1 VNLPMIRTRLAY
13 ALLGALGATLGACGE
28 EAYIIVTVTTRP
40 AVHDA
45 TNLKVTLS
53 NTGTMRTDDL
63 ALSTD
68 ETFPVTFS
76 ITAPGRAGDLGI
88 QVDAIDAAGILVG
101 RGVTTST
108 VETPTASVLLETADF
123 VINTDYADDQ
133 FPSDDYE
140 AHGFQLASAAD
151 GTWTAAYRD
160 RCTAPCNMYARRFD
174 KTGRP
179 VTTKIAA
186 GTNGFPVSTNLT
198 TSIST
203 PAIATAGSTTVQ
215 VWDFNDTTTM
225 TPGVA
230 CRSFDAMGMGIPDQ
244 RNIATDPSTDVVT
257 IAPLANGNFAVA
269 WNAFITTSV
278 IRAAIVRADCTVLAG
293 PVTVST
299 TASVRKAAVASTG
312 STPGS
317 IMYAFVKS
325 GTGGGALVR
334 LANFTN
340 GFIGS
345 TSGADQIFVP
355 NTATDVV
362 ESVRV
367 APLGTGFAVVVR
379 WAQATGTTGPG
390 RIDLYRTN
398 AQGAVIG
405 QAILVTTKSGSDFQS
420 SEAFGLATRADGTLL
435 VVWHSC
441 LANGDGSGCGV
452 YGRAFR
458 ENGTPVGDEF
468 TIPTTTTGDQSN
480 PSAAAL
486 DEGFA
491 VVWKDDS
498 GQQPDVA
505 GSSIRG
511 RIIYPTATAG
521 SN

>member
-1 VNLPMIRTRLAY
+1 MIRRSLAY
-13 ALLGALGATLGACGE
+13 VLLGAMCASIGACGE
-28 EAYIIVTVTTRP
+28 DSYIIVTVTTRP

-45 TNLKVTLS
+45 AKLKVTLS
-53 NTGTMRTDDL
+53 NTGTMRTDEL
-63 ALSTD
+63 TLST
-68 ETFPVTFS
+68 ESFPVTFS
-76 ITAPGRAGDLGI
+76 ISAPGRAGELGI
-88 QVDAIDAAGILVG
+88 QVDAVDAGGNLVG
-101 RGVTTST
+101 RGTTTST

-123 VINTDYADDQ
+123 VINTDFADDQ

-174 KTGRP
+174 KNGRP
-179 VTTKIAA
+179 VSTKIAA

-203 PAIATAGSTTVQ
+203 PAIATAGGTTVE
-215 VWDFNDTTTM
+215 VWDFNDATTM

-244 RNIATDPSTDVVT
+244 KNIATDPSTDVVT

-278 IRAAIVRADCTVLAG
+278 IRAAIIRPDCTVLSAA
-293 PVTVST
+293 VNVST
-299 TASVRKAAVASTG
+299 TASARKVSVASTG
-312 STPGS
+312 STPGT
-317 IMYAFVKS
+317 IMYGFVID
-325 GTGGGALVR
+325 GGVRVR

-345 TSGADQIFVP
+345 TSGADVQFVP
-355 NTATDVV
+355 KNATEVV

-379 WAQATGTTGPG
+379 WALATGSMGPG
-390 RIDLYRTN
+390 HIDLYRTN
-398 AQGAVIG
+398 NQGAVIG
-405 QAILVTTKSGSDFQS
+405 QAIPVTTKSGSDFQS
-420 SEAFGLATRADGTLL
+420 SEAFGVASRADGTLL

-468 TIPTTTTGDQSN
+468 VVPTTTSGDQTN

-511 RIIYPTATAG
+511 RIIYPTAAAA
-521 SN
+521 SP